1 MRRAVTVFAA
11 LALGGRV
18 ALAGCITLAG
28 CAVLAGSALV
38 APLSAQEAGSVEQ
51 VQLTP
56 KDVEN
61 FLASYPAMQK
71 LAQQFETR
79 YGAPQSTDDDDPAGT
94 FAGYLKNDKA
104 RAEVEALLKRY
115 GFPNFEAWQRVTT
128 SVVIAYGALGDE
140 AAGAADQDVDKEIE
154 AIRKDPKLTEEQK
167 DARISELTEQ
177 LGALTSLRPLPGNVD
192 VVRPFEARLKAVM
205 ESE

>member
-11 LALGGRV
+11 LALGGRI
-18 ALAGCITLAG
+18 ALAG

-104 RAEVEALLKRY
+104 RAEMEALLKRH

-128 SVVIAYGALGDE
+128 SIAVAYGALADE
-140 AAGAADQDVDKEIE
+140 GADASQDVDKEIE

-177 LGALTSLRPLPGNVD
+177 LGALTS
-192 VVRPFEARLKAVM
+192 F
-205 ESE
+205 

>member
-11 LALGGRV
+11 LALGGRI
-18 ALAGCITLAG
+18 ALAG

-94 FAGYLKNDKA
+94 FAAYLKNDKA

-128 SVVIAYGALGDE
+128 SIVVAYGALGDE
-140 AAGAADQDVDKEIE
+140 GAGGADQGLDREIE
-154 AIRKDPKLTEEQK
+154 AIRRDPKLTEEQK
-167 DARISELTEQ
+167 DARIAELTEQ
-177 LGALTSLRPLPGNVD
+177 LGALTSFRPLPGNVD

>member
-1 MRRAVTVFAA
+1 MRRAATVFAA
-11 LALGGRV
+11 FALGGRIALGGCI

-28 CAVLAGSALV
+28 SALF
-38 APLSAQEAGSVEQ
+38 APASAQEAGEPDQ
-51 VQLTP
+51 VRLTP

-61 FLASYPAMQK
+61 FLASYPAVQK

-79 YGAPQSTDDDDPAGT
+79 YGAPQSTDEEDPAGA

-104 RAEVEALLKRY
+104 RAEMEALLKRH

-128 SVVIAYGALGDE
+128 SIAVAYGALADE
-140 AAGAADQDVDKEIE
+140 GADASQDVDKEIE

-167 DARISELTEQ
+167 DARIAELTEQ
-177 LGALTSLRPLPGNVD
+177 LGALTSFRPLPGNVD
-192 VVRPFEARLKAVM
+192 VVRPFEPRLKAVL

>member
-11 LALGGRV
+11 LALGGRI
-18 ALAGCITLAG
+18 ALAG

-61 FLASYPAMQK
+61 FLASYPAMQN
-71 LAQQFETR
+71 LAKQLEAR
-79 YGAPQSTDDDDPAGT
+79 YGAPQTTDEEDPAGA
-94 FAGYLKNDKA
+94 FGGYLQNDKA
-104 RAEVEALLKRY
+104 RAEIEGVLKRY

>member
-11 LALGGRV
+11 LALGGRL
-18 ALAGCITLAG
+18 ALAGCATLAG
-28 CAVLAGSALV
+28 CVVLAGVALV
-38 APLSAQEAGSVEQ
+38 APLAAEEAGQSEQ

-61 FLASYPAMQK
+61 FLASYPAVQK

-79 YGAPQSTDDDDPAGT
+79 YGPPQSTDEEDPAGT
-94 FAGYLKNDKA
+94 FAGYLKNDQA

-115 GFPNFEAWQRVTT
+115 GFANFEAWQRVTT
-128 SVVIAYGALGDE
+128 SIVVAYGALGDE
-140 AAGAADQDVDKEIE
+140 GAGADQGLDREIE
-154 AIRKDPKLTEEQK
+154 AIRRDPKLTEEQK
-167 DARISELTEQ
+167 DARIAELTEQ
-177 LGALTSLRPLPGNVD
+177 LGALTSFRPLPGNVD